1 MQLLNSQKKT
11 WFILSLFLVL
21 LLIAAYIS
29 FTPEEKQH
37 VPFMS
42 DSPSPT
48 GVKAFYTYLGGEY
61 KSVQRWNYSPDLLP
75 DSSNNVLFLIGVG
88 SLGNSDELMYYEQF
102 LQNGNTIILLK
113 DNPANLFSLQVKSS
127 DTSSNIVNTLSDYKE
142 RTYSAEITSPYR
154 LVLNEERDELLLQDE
169 YGVVAL
175 KRQYGNGSLI
185 VVNSSSWVTNR
196 TILQQD
202 HIPILVTLLKELEEP
217 NAIYFNDYVHY
228 PNTSY
233 WEVYPTW
240 FILLLLH
247 SIIIVFLW
255 LLHKGKRFG
264 TIITPREEMVRFSDE
279 SIRALSAWYIRGNK
293 YVESLQYQASYVR
306 AIMQEKW
313 GIATYKEWEDVQQ
326 RIEEKCS
333 KISNK
338 ELASLLNQLPK
349 VLQSKSLTKKEY
361 LTWSKKIDQLRK
373 EVEE

>member
-1 MQLLNSQKKT
+1 
-11 WFILSLFLVL
+11 
-21 LLIAAYIS
+21 
-29 FTPEEKQH
+29 
-37 VPFMS
+37 MS

-48 GVKAFYTYLGGEY
+48 GVKAFYTYLEGEY
-61 KSVQRWNYSPDLLP
+61 RSVQRWNYSPDRLP

-88 SLGNSDELMYYEQF
+88 SIGNSDELMYYEQF
-102 LQNGNTIILLK
+102 LQNGNTIILMK

-142 RTYSAEITSPYR
+142 RTYLAEITSPYR
-154 LVLNEERDELLLQDE
+154 LILNEERDELILQDD
-169 YGVVAL
+169 YGIVAL
-175 KRQYGNGSLI
+175 KRQYGNGTLM

-196 TILQQD
+196 SILEQD
-202 HIPILVTLLKELEEP
+202 HIPIIVTLLKELEEP
-217 NAIYFNDYVHY
+217 NAIYFNDYVHN
-228 PNTSY
+228 PNMNY

-247 SIIIVFLW
+247 SVLVVLLW

-264 TIITPREEMVRFSDE
+264 PIITPREEMVRFSDE

-313 GIATYKEWEDVQQ
+313 GIATYKEWESVQQ
-326 RIEEKCS
+326 TIEEKCS
-333 KISNK
+333 KIPNK

-349 VLQSKSLTKKEY
+349 ILHSKSITKKEY